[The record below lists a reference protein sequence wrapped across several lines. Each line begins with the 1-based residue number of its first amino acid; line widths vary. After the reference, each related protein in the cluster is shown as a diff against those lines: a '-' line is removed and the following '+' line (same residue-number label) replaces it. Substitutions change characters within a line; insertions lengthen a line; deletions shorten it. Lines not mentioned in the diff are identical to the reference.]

1 MSIPCQFHPCKNDIL
16 PTMETLK
23 YTLDLAQKTGKLI
36 LEFYNRAGIQG
47 NLKTDR
53 TVVTAADLAA
63 DRLLRES
70 LQRDFP
76 QDGILSEEENT
87 IFPRDKEY
95 VWIIDPLD
103 GTTNFSL
110 GLHYWGISIARIKN
124 GYPDLG
130 VLYFP
135 MLDELFS
142 ASRGGGAELNG
153 SQLKVNPDMEALPA
167 TFFSHCSRT
176 QRNYDVKIRYKPRIL
191 GSAAYGLVTVA
202 RGSAIL
208 AMEVTPKIWDLSAS
222 WVITKEAGG
231 TIASLNGKSPFPLH
245 PGTDYEKVSYPLLVA
260 PTPEIWET
268 GRQNIL
274 KKRD

>member
-1 MSIPCQFHPCKNDIL
+1 
-16 PTMETLK
+16 METLK
-23 YTLDLAQKTGKLI
+23 YTTELAKKCGNLLLKHYNPVGIRGK
-36 LEFYNRAGIQG
+36 
-47 NLKTDR
+47 LKTDR
-53 TVVTAADLAA
+53 TVVTEADLAA
-63 DRLLRES
+63 DTLLRTA
-70 LQRDFP
+70 LKQDFP

-87 IFPRDKEY
+87 IFPTDKEY

-110 GLHYWGISIARIKN
+110 GLHYWGISIARVKN

-142 ASRGGGAELNG
+142 ASKGGGAYFNG
-153 SQLKVNPDMEALPA
+153 SQLKVNPAMESLPA

-176 QRNYDVKIRYKPRIL
+176 HHNYDVNIRYKPRIL

-208 AMEVTPKIWDLSAS
+208 AMEVTPKVWDLSAS
-222 WVITKEAGG
+222 WLITSEAGG
-231 TIASLNGKSPFPLH
+231 TIAALNGNTPFPLQ
-245 PGTDYEKVSYPLLVA
+245 PGTDYEKISFPLLAA
-260 PTPEIWET
+260 PTQEIWET
-268 GRQNIL
+268 SRQAICQIGE
-274 KKRD
+274 